1 MRASISLS
9 RSAGLIV
16 AGSLVSFASAIAR
29 ADGEADVGET
39 PRDPSGDV
47 HRIDRTWLYLDDA
60 RIAAPLTAIGMSNVS
75 YTSVG
80 SSASRVYSVPRQ
92 FAGNTAQP
100 GELVSLG
107 GEVGLLRRLSVF
119 ATGQMGLGGE
129 AATPSAGV
137 VAGMRFQLLPP
148 SMERTHLVAS
158 AGYLREAWAAPVYS
172 DETATWTPARPHGD
186 NGAWAQAAFSQDIQ
200 RVRLGATIHAEHVFS
215 EGRDPLDVM
224 IQAGAS
230 FRIVGEVRAG
240 VEYVGQDL
248 EEAAAPGAEGGAR
261 HFLGPTASV
270 QLLEDRLTIVAGPSM
285 GLSVSSPAFLGR
297 VAVAYGF

>member
-1 MRASISLS
+1 MFASFSLS
-9 RSAGLIV
+9 RSASILL
-16 AGSLVSFASAIAR
+16 AASLVSLTPSIAR
-29 ADGEADVGET
+29 ADGEVDVDET
-39 PRDPSGDV
+39 PRDPSVDG

-60 RIAAPLTAIGMSNVS
+60 TIAAPLTAIGMSNVS

-80 SSASRVYSVPRQ
+80 SSASRIYSPRQ

-107 GEVGLLRRLSVF
+107 AEVGLLRRLSVF

-129 AATPSAGV
+129 AAAPSAGV
-137 VAGMRFQLLPP
+137 VAGARFQLLPP
-148 SMERTHLVAS
+148 SMQRTHLVAS
-158 AGYLREAWAAPVYS
+158 VGYLREAWAAPVYN
-172 DETATWTPARPHGD
+172 DETAIWTPARPHGD
-186 NGAWAQAAFSQDIQ
+186 NGAWVQAAFSQDIQ

-230 FRIVGEVRAG
+230 FRIAGEVRTG

-270 QLLEDRLTIVAGPSM
+270 QLLENRLTIVAGPSM
-285 GLSVSSPAFLGR
+285 GLSGSSPAFLGR
-297 VAVAYGF
+297 VAAAYCF